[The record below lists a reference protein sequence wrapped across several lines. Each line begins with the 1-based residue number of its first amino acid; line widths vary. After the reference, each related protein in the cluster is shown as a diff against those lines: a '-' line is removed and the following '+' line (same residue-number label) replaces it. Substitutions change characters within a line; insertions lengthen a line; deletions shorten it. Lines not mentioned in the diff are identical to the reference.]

1 MKRAALLFAMLACL
15 IVICGN
21 TSSVQ
26 ADEALAFATEVK
38 GFVVIQRAGGTQD
51 TATVGSQLFS
61 GDEIKATEGT
71 AVLVYLS
78 GRSVTVKAGT
88 SHKAQKADAGAS
100 KRMERLMGTLGEM
113 IGARAETERPVV
125 HGMARSLPLTG
136 SAPANTK
143 ISTTN
148 FAFSWDGLEG
158 AESYTFSLTSEDGK
172 ELASRSVQDTVL
184 GADTLDL
191 TAGRTYVW
199 TVTAEFIIPHSTGKN
214 HLEIASREEAAA
226 LADAFKEIEETH
238 TGTTQTLLRA
248 AACYNAGY
256 LFEAQ
261 DILSSLKG
269 KEDLASVNK
278 MLRLLQAKMQAKGN

>member
-1 MKRAALLFAMLACL
+1 MKRAALLFAMFACL
-15 IVICGN
+15 IVVCGN
-21 TSSVQ
+21 ASSVR

-38 GFVVIQRAGGTQD
+38 GSVAIQRADGKQD
-51 TATVGSQLFS
+51 TATVGSQLYS
-61 GDEIKATEGT
+61 GDLIKATEGT
-71 AVLVYLS
+71 AVVVYLS

-88 SHKAQKADAGAS
+88 SHKVQKADAGAS

-143 ISTTN
+143 ISSTDFT
-148 FAFSWDGLEG
+148 FSWDGLEG
-158 AESYTFSLTSEDGK
+158 AESYTFSLASEDGK

-184 GADTLDL
+184 EAETLGL
-191 TAGRTYVW
+191 TPGKAYVW

-214 HLEIASREEAAA
+214 HLQIASLDEAAA
-226 LADAFKEIEETH
+226 LAEAFQEIEETH

-248 AACYNAGY
+248 AACYNGGY
-256 LFEAQ
+256 LYEAQ
-261 DILSSLKG
+261 AILSTLKG
-269 KEDLASVNK
+269 QDDLASVNK
-278 MLRLLQAKMQAKGN
+278 MLQLLQAKMQTKGN